1 MTGEVVI
8 ETRYVPVPVVLEP
21 RETVNSMSLT
31 RPILTWFPHIPFVD
45 QGAFR
50 VTLLTGHDI
59 AAADRGGKS
68 DPFAVFN
75 LNGERVFK
83 SSIKKKTLNPEWH
96 EDFTIEV
103 VSIHVS
109 RMKKCTIT
117 MSHPGI
123 ARWCRF
129 PNRGIRLE
137 STGPG
142 EIPWNC
148 KDQPGR
154 DRTSRGH
161 RPYSRTIFRKAWDQ
175 RPD

>member
-1 MTGEVVI
+1 MI

-21 RETVNSMSLT
+21 RETVNSMSLA
-31 RPILTWFPHIPFVD
+31 RLFLTLLCPLIPSID
-45 QGAFR
+45 QGALR

-59 AAADRGGKS
+59 PAVDRGGKS
-68 DPFAVFN
+68 DPYVVFH

-83 SSIKKKTLNPEWH
+83 SSTKKKTLNPEWH

-109 RMKKCTIT
+109 GTKKYTIT
-117 MSHPGI
+117 MSHPVV
-123 ARWCRF
+123 ARWCKF

-137 STGPG
+137 STGPS
-142 EIPWNC
+142 EIPGNC

-154 DRTSRGH
+154 HRTSRC
-161 RPYSRTIFRKAWDQ
+161 R
-175 RPD
+175 